1 MVMLNVFELDLN
13 QIKIPQEAYIYK
25 VHLKTVEQKKR
36 NMCAY
41 VLGNSFGYFNRNT
54 STLYSY
60 KGIEGLPRKIK
71 KYCDV
76 EFLEKVRI
84 DEIDENIRD
93 VLVRVFIRQTIKRD
107 IKRILG
113 RQSRRIG
120 RWIISLDLERIEL
133 IEHDGK
139 ILVSFNIKLNINANI
154 NLWDLIGR
162 DVNRF
167 RRLCWYPEDPKDVKI
182 WFKSIPHLI
191 LREIENSDEDAKSFI
206 LSEVYM
212 EREVEGWTFEDLRE
226 YPKTEFSLTED
237 DLRKFGNYT
246 QFDSN
251 QPIIK
256 GITLNGGEYYF
267 LPQYCIPAYSPMLAT
282 ADEKEKIEKIKNKL
296 KNNKDRI
303 IKKIVEK
310 LPYLKLSN
318 VEVKKVEDTA
328 NLKAKFV
335 DVELLEGKVTNIFSQ
350 PYEMPISNTSDLFGW
365 ISKIMSKKD
374 GVVEVCIPDYIPEF
388 LTQIPELELFLLIE
402 RDLSLIEIKIIDR
415 LLNNTIKI
423 YNTIRSVCIKCGMS
437 IPFLNYRGKR
447 FYFENSREGI
457 REVCNKI
464 TDTFNSEIGFALIF
478 GKRRSY
484 EEEEDDEETFD
495 YYIPLKSALFKN
507 GILSQ
512 NFDVGRY
519 IKGDCEI
526 DWNTIRYAISNI
538 VYDIFGKLGIKFF
551 VLEENVPY
559 DYILGID
566 IGFGEAYT
574 GKVAGCTT
582 VHDSEGRLR
591 NLIPIEKQNYPSK
604 ETARIKALLEEVE
617 QKRRIYEI
625 DFRNKTILIIRD
637 GGIKKEEI
645 KQLMEFTK
653 ERNCKITYIE
663 VRKGIAHQFLV
674 KDSNVYYAEL
684 GNYYILKT
692 HNPRTGFP
700 RPVKIARKIVIDGN
714 GWKELAPTED
724 DVLLI
729 YKLTSL
735 NYSTI
740 GKDSNL
746 RVPAPIYYA
755 DKLVKALKR
764 GWQFDERFLKYG
776 ILYFL

>member
-1 MVMLNVFELDLN
+1 MMLNVFELDIN
-13 QIKIPQEAYIYK
+13 QIKIPQDAYIYK
-25 VHLKTVEQKKR
+25 VHLKTLEQKKR
-36 NMCAY
+36 SMCAY
-41 VLGNSFGYFNRNT
+41 VLGNSFGYFDRNN

-60 KGIEGLPRKIK
+60 KEIKDLPRRIK
-71 KYCDV
+71 KYCD
-76 EFLEKVRI
+76 LKLIEKVRI
-84 DEIDENIRD
+84 DEIDKNIRN
-93 VLVRVFIRQTIKRD
+93 VLIGVFLRQRIKRD
-107 IKRILG
+107 IKKILG
-113 RQSRRIG
+113 RQSRSIG

-139 ILVSFNIKLNINANI
+139 ILVSFNIKLNINASI

-162 DVNRF
+162 DVNRL
-167 RRLCWYPEDPKDVKI
+167 RRFCWNPEDPNDVKI
-182 WFKSIPHLI
+182 WFKYIPHLI
-191 LREIENSDEDAKSFI
+191 LKEIESSDEDVKSFI
-206 LSEVYM
+206 LSEVYT
-212 EREVEGWTFEDLRE
+212 EGNVEGWTFEDLKE
-226 YPKTEFSLTED
+226 YPKTEYDLTED
-237 DLRKFGNYT
+237 DLKKYGNYT
-246 QFDSN
+246 QLDNN

-256 GITLNGGEYYF
+256 GITLNGRVYPF
-267 LPQYCIPAYSPMLAT
+267 LPQHCIPAYSPMLAT
-282 ADEKEKIEKIKNKL
+282 PDEKEKIEKIKNKL
-296 KNNKDRI
+296 KDNKYKI

-310 LPYLKLSN
+310 LPYLKLAN
-318 VEVKKVEDTA
+318 VEVKKVESTA

-335 DVELLEGKVTNIFSQ
+335 DVELLKGKVTNILSQ
-350 PYEMPISNTSDLFGW
+350 PYEMSISNTSDLFGW
-365 ISKIMSKKD
+365 ISKVIRKKN
-374 GVVEVCIPDYIPEF
+374 GVVKVCIPDYIPEF

-402 RDLSLIEIKIIDR
+402 KDLSPVEIKIIDE
-415 LLNNTIKI
+415 LLNNAIKI

-447 FYFENSREGI
+447 FHFENSREGI
-457 REVCNKI
+457 REVCGKI
-464 TDTFNSEIGFALIF
+464 TDNFNSEIGFALIF

-484 EEEEDDEETFD
+484 EEEEDEETFD

-519 IKGDCEI
+519 IKSDGEI

-566 IGFGEAYT
+566 VGFGEAYT

-617 QKRRIYEI
+617 QKRRIYDI
-625 DFRNKTILIIRD
+625 DFRNKDLLILRD
-637 GGIKKEEI
+637 GRINREEI
-645 KQLMEFTK
+645 KQLMEFAK

-663 VRKGIAHQFLV
+663 VRKGVVYQFLV
-674 KDSNVYYAEL
+674 RNSHVYYAKI

-700 RPVKIARKIVIDGN
+700 RAVKIARNIVIDSS
-714 GWKELAPTED
+714 GWKELTPTED